1 MLGPAKINL
10 LRAAPHRSACATNC
24 NEIQQ
29 QHPGKRCGSRE
40 RSTSGGRI
48 EKTLSLNFNAN
59 QGQPSKRFDNAL
71 QGEVWLVNELAGHK
85 NAVILSLSCYIISRR
100 AARMG
105 SAGSIGRMRVG
116 TGRVRWATAGI
127 ELGGHRRCFHSKGPL
142 SATKTMGQVG
152 YEIGTV

>member
-71 QGEVWLVNELAGHK
+71 RARSGSSTSSPGIRTPSRHSQPLVLHNFEAGGENGICGLDRAYARRDGPS
-85 NAVILSLSCYIISRR
+85 SLGNS
-100 AARMG
+100 G
-105 SAGSIGRMRVG
+105 N
-116 TGRVRWATAGI
+116 
-127 ELGGHRRCFHSKGPL
+127 
-142 SATKTMGQVG
+142 
-152 YEIGTV
+152 